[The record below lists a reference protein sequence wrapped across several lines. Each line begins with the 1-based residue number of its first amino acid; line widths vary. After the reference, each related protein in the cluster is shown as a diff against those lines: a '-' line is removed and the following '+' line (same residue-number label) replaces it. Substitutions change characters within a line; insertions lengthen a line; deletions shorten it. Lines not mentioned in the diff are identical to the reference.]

1 MHAHFKSLTV
11 SQADI
16 KQLTLALE
24 LADFIRDNVK
34 LALKAIHHA
43 VNFLENF
50 IRSLE
55 LLV

>member
-24 LADFIRDNVK
+24 LADFIRDTVK
-34 LALKAIHHA
+34 LALKAIDHA